1 LVTRYDRWFSD
12 DLSREM
18 EIKSYG
24 HGGKPVLFIP
34 CQEGR
39 FFDFENF
46 GLIDAFA
53 PFIDEGLV
61 TVFCVDTVDMET
73 WSATGA
79 DPARRAERHEAWM
92 RYLAYDAAGY
102 IRECRGEQ
110 GILAYGASLG
120 SLHAANLYFRFPETF
135 DAVLCLSGVYT
146 ASYGF
151 GDYMDGT
158 VYLNSPVDYLANMP
172 WDHPYLG
179 LYRQNKAV
187 FCVGQG
193 PWEEPHY
200 TRDLEYILHQKGI
213 PAWVDYWGYDVSHD
227 WPWWKR
233 EVPYFLPHLL

>member
-1 LVTRYDRWFSD
+1 MEVCYDRWFSE
-12 DLSREM
+12 DLGREM

-24 HGGKPVLFIP
+24 HAGKPVLFIP

-53 PFIDEGLV
+53 PFIDE
-61 TVFCVDTVDMET
+61 DTVDMET

-92 RYLAYDAAGY
+92 RYLAYDVAGY
-102 IRECRGEQ
+102 IRERRGEQ

-193 PWEEPHY
+193 PWELPE
-200 TRDLEYILHQKGI
+200 TTFRVRDLCAEKGI
-213 PAWVDYWGYDVSHD
+213 GVWVDVWGYDSRHD
-227 WPWWKR
+227 WDWWYKQTA
-233 EVPYFLPHLL
+233 YHIPHLLDD